1 MFFACFRFWRFL
13 LVFPLHDLVLHHM
26 CIFFLQTCVGRCS
39 CHTYIFVYFKN
50 VLYILCETGNWYH
63 SYYYSVTSR
72 SDVNS
77 CHCLCSNK
85 MTALNSSTLTKQ
97 LATLIIGLGVA
108 PTVCVWLSVRT
119 RLPQCVEVLYICE
132 QVRGSDGPP
141 RWRCEWCQLSLLN
154 HWQLL
159 SPWWLLLSPALN
171 VYLLPFTLE
180 Q

>member
-1 MFFACFRFWRFL
+1 MLQVLEILISISSPWFGFASYVYIISSDLCGEVFMSYIYFCLFLKMF
-13 LVFPLHDLVLHHM
+13 
-26 CIFFLQTCVGRCS
+26 
-39 CHTYIFVYFKN
+39 YIFCLK
-50 VLYILCETGNWYH
+50 LGTGTIPA
-63 SYYYSVTSR
+63 YYYSVTSR
-72 SDVNS
+72 SYVNS

-141 RWRCEWCQLSLLN
+141 RWQCEWCQLSLLN